1 MTLVVG
7 YKSAL
12 EYWRCVGPRY
22 LGTTRRRRS
31 AAQKANRTLLSGE
44 SPILTEGNLR
54 PAGCQ
59 LPLHV
64 VVGSPSQRV
73 RSKKLVSHVSTS
85 KMLASSYVNAGDD
98 FVVASPELCFLQ
110 LASSLSLEHL
120 IQVGYELCGTYAL
133 QANSSAIFR
142 EKPLTSV
149 SRIAAFVHDSE
160 RVQGRKK
167 ALRALKYIQDNSASP
182 RETILAMLLTL
193 PYALGGYGI
202 TQPNLNYRV
211 EIPQTAKNKV
221 DRAFYVLDIC
231 WPKAKFCL
239 EYDSAQYHLNPAQQE
254 ADARKRNALEALGYT
269 VFTVSPGQISDS
281 GSFNRV
287 AKQVAHHLGKRLRY
301 KDPEFTRRHLVLREV
316 LMQERCSE

>member
-22 LGTTRRRRS
+22 LGTTRRRRN
-31 AAQKANRTLLSGE
+31 AVQKANRALLSGE
-44 SPILTEGNLR
+44 SPSLKEGNLR

-64 VVGSPSQRV
+64 IVGSPSQRV
-73 RSKKLVSHVSTS
+73 RSKDLISHVSTS
-85 KMLASSYVNAGDD
+85 KILTSSYISAGGD

-110 LASSLSLEHL
+110 LASSLPLEHL
-120 IQVGYELCGTYAL
+120 IRVGYELCGTYAV
-133 QANSSAIFR
+133 QADSSVIFR
-142 EKPLTSV
+142 EKSLTSV
-149 SRIAAFVHDSE
+149 SRIATFVQDSE
-160 RVQGRKK
+160 KVQGRKK

-202 TQPNLNYRV
+202 AQPCLNYRV
-211 EIPQTAKNKV
+211 EIPKTAKSKV

-231 WPKAKFCL
+231 WPEAKFCL
-239 EYDSAQYHLNPAQQE
+239 EYDSAQYHLDSVQQE
-254 ADARKRNALEALGYT
+254 ADARKRNALEALGYA
-269 VFTVSPGQISDS
+269 VFTVSSGQVSDS

-287 AKQVAHHLGKRLRY
+287 AKQVAYHLGKRLRY
-301 KDPEFTRRHLVLREV
+301 KDPEFTRRHLALREA
-316 LMQERCSE
+316 LMREECSE